1 MPSKYIA
8 GVVAVLILVLA
19 VWLVPLAFA
28 ASGNSG
34 MPVPKSSTNSQTAP
48 SQGSGTT
55 HQCDGS
61 GSASGGTSSNSTNSY
76 QVY

>member
-1 MPSKYIA
+1 MPRKYIA
-8 GVVAVLILVLA
+8 GVVAVLVLVLA

-28 ASGNSG
+28 ASGNSST
-34 MPVPKSSTNSQTAP
+34 PVPKASTNSQTAP

-55 HQCDGS
+55 HQCNGS
-61 GSASGGTSSNSTNSY
+61 GSGGTSSNRTSSY